1 MISINANRVVAA
13 PLDEVWDIIANI
25 DNDANYYSGISDI
38 KNISKD
44 GNKVESEVT
53 VGFFKHKVRQTI
65 ILNPKTS
72 IEVKMDEGPLQ
83 RTRITT
89 LNRVD
94 RIKTRIVVAWS
105 FIPSGVP
112 NFVHAIIKNEIS
124 KGTEEALKKIAT
136 ELEYTQGIPEA
147 ARDSVSFKDAQFCL

>member
-1 MISINANRVVAA
+1 MKMISITANRVVAA

-44 GNKVESEVT
+44 GNKVEREVT
-53 VGFFKHKVRQTI
+53 VGFFKHKARQTI
-65 ILNPKTS
+65 ILNPKKS

-83 RTRITT
+83 GTRITT
-89 LNRVD
+89 LRQVD
-94 RIKTRIVVAWS
+94 RIKTRIDVAWS

-112 NFVHAIIKNEIS
+112 NFVHGIIKNEIS

-136 ELEYTQGIPEA
+136 ELEYTQGYT
-147 ARDSVSFKDAQFCL
+147 RSRG